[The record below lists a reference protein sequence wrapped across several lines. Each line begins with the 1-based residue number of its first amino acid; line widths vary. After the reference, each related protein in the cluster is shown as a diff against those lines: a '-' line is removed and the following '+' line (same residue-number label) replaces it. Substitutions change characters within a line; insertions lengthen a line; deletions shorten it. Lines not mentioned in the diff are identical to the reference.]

1 MSNLF
6 ETDPDQN
13 GTANMISNDAG
24 FSALATFNS
33 GQLLG
38 FTVELLDFPAKA
50 AHILYDLHVVLRHLV
65 CDDVIRAL
73 GRQHNPE
80 KFLSINEQT

>member
-6 ETDPDQN
+6 ETDPNQN
-13 GTANMISNDAG
+13 GTANMISNDAS

-33 GQLLG
+33 SQLLG
-38 FTVELLDFPAKA
+38 FAVELLDFPAKA
-50 AHILYDLHVVLRHLV
+50 AHILNDLHVVLRHLV

-73 GRQHNPE
+73 GRQHNR
-80 KFLSINEQT
+80 KSFT

>member
-1 MSNLF
+1 MSNLI

-13 GTANMISNDAG
+13 CAADVISNDPD

-38 FTVELLDFPAKA
+38 FAMELLDFPAKA

>member
-1 MSNLF
+1 MSNLIK
-6 ETDPDQN
+6 TDPDQN
-13 GTANMISNDAG
+13 CTADMISNNPG

-38 FTVELLDFPAKA
+38 FAVELLDFPAKA
-50 AHILYDLHVVLRHLV
+50 AHILYGLHVVLRHLV
-65 CDDVIRAL
+65 RDDVIRAL